1 MASSSSSSSFKKIKP
16 PPTNGNLITI
26 LSIDGGGIRGII
38 PAKIL
43 EFLESELQILDGEN
57 ARIADYF
64 DVIAGASTGGL
75 ATGMLTAPD
84 ANNRPL
90 YAAKDITPFYVTNGP
105 KIFPQSMGCIGSIGS
120 LLTRLGGPKYNGK
133 YLHKLIRDNLGQT
146 RLNQTLTNVVIPTFD
161 IKNMQPTIFSSY
173 EVKNLGYMDALLS
186 DICIGTSAAPT
197 YLPAYHFTN
206 ADASGKS
213 WDFNLID
220 GGVAA
225 NNPTL
230 VAVREVTKEIS
241 KNNPDFV
248 NIQPFDCSRLLV
260 ISLGTGS
267 AKQEEKY
274 TAEMAAKWGVLGWLI
289 HGNSTPIVDFFA
301 QANQDMVDYFLS
313 VVFQALQSQDNYIRI
328 QDQSLTGSTSSV
340 DVTTEQNLNDLINI
354 GHDLLKAPF
363 SRVNLQNGNYEPVPN
378 GGTNED
384 TLKKFAKLLSDEQ
397 NLRKS
402 NTQQQSN

>member
-1 MASSSSSSSFKKIKP
+1 MASSSSLKKIL
-16 PPTNGNLITI
+16 PPTNGNLVTI

-43 EFLESELQILDGEN
+43 EFLESELQKLDGEN

-64 DVIAGASTGGL
+64 DVIAGTSTGGL
-75 ATGMLTAPD
+75 VTCMLTAPD

-90 YAAKDITPFYVTNGP
+90 YAAKDITPFYVKNGP
-105 KIFPQSMGCIGSIGS
+105 KIFPQLWGFFGAIES
-120 LLTRLGGPKYNGK
+120 TAAQLGGPKYNGK
-133 YLHKLIRDNLGQT
+133 YLHKLIRDNLGHT
-146 RLNQTLTNVVIPTFD
+146 RLTQTLTNVVIPTFD
-161 IKNMQPTIFSSY
+161 IKNLHPTIFSSY
-173 EVKNLGYMDALLS
+173 EVKNMAYMDALLS

-197 YLPAYHFTN
+197 YFPAHHFTN
-206 ADASGKS
+206 ADASGRS

-230 VAVREVTKEIS
+230 VAVREVTKEIMR
-241 KNNPDFV
+241 KNPDFFP
-248 NIQPFDCSRLLV
+248 IQPFDYRRLLV

-274 TAEMAAKWGVLGWLI
+274 TAKMAAKWGVFGWLFQR
-289 HGNSTPIVDFFA
+289 NSTPIIDVFS
-301 QANQDMVDYFLS
+301 QSNQDMVDYYLS

-340 DVTTEQNLNDLINI
+340 DVCTKRNLNDLINI
-354 GHDLLKAPF
+354 GQNLLKAPF
-363 SRVNLQNGNYEPVPN
+363 SRVNLQTGNSEPVIN

-384 TLKKFAKLLSDEQ
+384 ALKKFAKLLSDEQ
-397 NLRKS
+397 KLRKA
-402 NTQQQSN
+402 NTHQQNN